1 MQKQRTHAYLLLL
14 VVSMIWGIAVP
25 VIKHTL
31 VYFPPLTFLTYRFF
45 LSSLVAVIFFT
56 LNRDKLPKPGKQ
68 HNYSLA
74 AAIGTV
80 VIGLSI
86 LFFGFEYTS
95 AVSGSLLTATGPIF
109 AVIAGHF
116 MLKEKVTRNQIIG
129 ISLAMT
135 GSLIIVFT
143 TGGGKELGLFGLA
156 MIGNI
161 IILCSRI
168 SDAIGI
174 SFGKK
179 AIDAG
184 MSPTALTHHSFLL
197 GFLIIGILAIYFS
210 GGIIPIL
217 RDIQAAPL
225 EAHLGVLYM
234 AFISG
239 SLAYIL
245 MNKAIR
251 IVGVGQSSIFNY
263 LTVVWAVPLS
273 IFWLNES
280 ISFSFI
286 IGAGIIAVGVII
298 AEYHKRKK
306 LYHSKRRKKSA
317 VKRK

>member
-1 MQKQRTHAYLLLL
+1 MQKQRTHAYVILL
-14 VVSMIWGIAVP
+14 VVSMIWGIAAP
-25 VIKHTL
+25 IIKNTL
-31 VYFPPLTFLTYRFF
+31 TYLPPLTFLTYRFF
-45 LSSLVAVIFFT
+45 LSSLVALIFFA
-56 LNRDKLPKPGKQ
+56 LNRDKLPKVGKQ
-68 HNYSLA
+68 HNYSFA
-74 AAIGTV
+74 AGIGTV

-116 MLKEKVTRNQIIG
+116 MLKEKITRNEVIG
-129 ISLAMT
+129 ITLAML
-135 GSLIIVFT
+135 GSLLIVFT

-156 MIGNI
+156 MVGNL

-179 AIDAG
+179 AIEAG
-184 MSPTALTHHSFLL
+184 VSPSALTHHSFLM
-197 GFLIIGILAIYFS
+197 GFLIVGIFAIYSS

-217 RDIQAAPL
+217 QDIRSAPL

-239 SLAYIL
+239 SLAYAL
-245 MNKAIR
+245 MNKAIS
-251 IVGVGQSSIFNY
+251 IVGVGESSIFNY

-280 ISFSFI
+280 ISLMFM
-286 IGAGIIAVGVII
+286 IGCGIIATGVII

-306 LYHSKRRKKSA
+306 KKNPIKKKQKRIK
-317 VKRK
+317 